1 MKLWRHNPE
10 PGTRNPEPRF
20 LVVGLGNPGEE
31 YARSRHNAGFMAV
44 ERLRRRFDMGR
55 TRRRYEGRYG
65 EGAVGGRPV
74 AILLPRTFMNRS
86 GEAVSLAAARQH
98 FAPAQIIVV
107 YDDMDFPVGVV
118 RVRKGGGAG
127 GHNGVA
133 SIIRSLGSDAFS
145 RVRVGIGRPES
156 GIDPADW
163 VLSPFDEPDEAL
175 EPGLDTAVDCVE
187 AIVTDGVETAMNR
200 FNQREAGA

>member
-10 PGTRNPEPRF
+10 PETRHPEPRF

-65 EGAVGGRPV
+65 EGTVRERPV
-74 AILLPRTFMNRS
+74 AILLPQTYMNRS

-98 FAPAQIIVV
+98 FAPAQIIVA

-118 RVRKGGGAG
+118 RVREGGGAG

-133 SIIRSLGSDAFS
+133 SVIRLLDTDAFP
-145 RVRVGIGRPES
+145 RVRIGIGRPEP
-156 GIDPADW
+156 GIDPVDW
-163 VLSPFDEPDEAL
+163 VLSPFAEPEESLA
-175 EPGLDTAVDCVE
+175 PVLDTAIDCIE
-187 AIVTDGVETAMNR
+187 AIITDGVEAAMNR
-200 FNQREAGA
+200 FNQRETGA